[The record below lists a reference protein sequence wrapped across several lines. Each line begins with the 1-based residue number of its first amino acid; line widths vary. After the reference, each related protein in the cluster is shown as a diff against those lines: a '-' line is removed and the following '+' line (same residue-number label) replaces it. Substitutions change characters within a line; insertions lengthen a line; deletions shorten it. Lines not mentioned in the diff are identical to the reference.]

1 MFCLAALA
9 NSEHQLTFTRL
20 VLDFYKVNRKIATQ
34 PFIRFIKDNEK
45 QDGSYW
51 ALFSYYPNPIQIDF
65 LAVAGRQF
73 FFQQLARPN
82 QPGWRAGTFHKDN
95 LVFVIF
101 VDSKLFQISR

>member
-1 MFCLAALA
+1 MSPGWTADASVASTASGLLC
-9 NSEHQLTFTRL
+9 N
-20 VLDFYKVNRKIATQ
+20 
-34 PFIRFIKDNEK
+34 IKSNEK

-82 QPGWRAGTFHKDN
+82 QPGRGAPLWM
-95 LVFVIF
+95 
-101 VDSKLFQISR
+101 